1 MKLAM
6 CGKHSLEQM
15 EKWATEYFSG
25 IQNKNVKLPDLG
37 LPKAPFTAENMGV
50 ISKYKP
56 VMDKDQLTMYWILPY
71 CEREYKSQPL
81 GYFSHLFGHEGEN
94 SILSY
99 LMKEGWAM
107 GLSCGADHE
116 LSVFSDFCVTI
127 DLTEKGLEN
136 YEKVAEAVFKYA
148 QNIAAAGP
156 QEFVFNETSTLGKI
170 KFDFSDK
177 GSAVNYC
184 VSLACA
190 MPRFESP
197 EDIPHLLRHRYVA
210 DVFDT
215 ERTK

>member
-1 MKLAM
+1 
-6 CGKHSLEQM
+6 
-15 EKWATEYFSG
+15 
-25 IQNKNVKLPDLG
+25 
-37 LPKAPFTAENMGV
+37 
-50 ISKYKP
+50 
-56 VMDKDQLTMYWILPY
+56 
-71 CEREYKSQPL
+71 
-81 GYFSHLFGHEGEN
+81 
-94 SILSY
+94 
-99 LMKEGWAM
+99 MKEGWAM

-177 GSAVNYC
+177 GSAINYC
-184 VSLACA
+184 MNLACT

-197 EDIPHLLRHRYVA
+197 EDVPHLLRHRYVA